1 MPWWNMTL
9 PGNQGAVGGS
19 SETGVEAPEAE
30 AEAAEMLRLAMPTAS
45 RGKLCSRDLRRRS
58 TLTKILEDAG
68 SLMFFS
74 VMPAS
79 ASVPMTRRGL
89 PLAMMAFRLLRSSVV
104 DWEKPRMW

>member
-1 MPWWNMTL
+1 VPWWNMTL

-45 RGKLCSRDLRRRS
+45 RGKLCSRDLRRS
-58 TLTKILEDAG
+58 TLTKNLEDTG